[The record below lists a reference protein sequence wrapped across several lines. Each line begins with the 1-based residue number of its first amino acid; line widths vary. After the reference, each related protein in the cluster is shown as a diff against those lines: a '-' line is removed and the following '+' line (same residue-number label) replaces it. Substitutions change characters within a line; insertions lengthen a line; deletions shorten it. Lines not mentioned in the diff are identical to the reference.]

1 VIPDAW
7 RRAAL
12 APPRAFGTLPAQGR
26 LRTAP
31 EDFVVEEELGFAPS
45 GDGPHVLLSVRKR
58 GANTEWVA
66 RELARLACCRPH
78 EVGYAGL
85 KDRQAVTTQW
95 FTVPAGRRPAAAW
108 AGAAGTEFAV
118 LQAHAHR
125 RKLPRGALRRNHFR
139 LRIRDCRADRN
150 ELAMRVAAIGER
162 GVPNYFGPQRF
173 GRDAGNLLRAAA
185 WRAESPRRGRERPM
199 ERSFRLSAARSL
211 MFNGV
216 LAARVMDGSWDRLEP
231 GDVANLD
238 ERGSTFRVESVDA
251 TLATRCAAL
260 AIHPTGPLWGRG
272 ELTSAARIAA
282 LEHSACDVFTGLA
295 AMLEEAGLEQERRSL
310 RLTVRGLGVE
320 WDGADVLCRFALAP
334 GAYATAVLREIFDT
348 EDNPTD

>member
-1 VIPDAW
+1 MIPDAW
-7 RRAAL
+7 RSVAL
-12 APPRAFGTLPAQGR
+12 APPRAFGAPPAQGR
-26 LRTAP
+26 LRTVP
-31 EDFVVEEELGFAPS
+31 EDFLVEEELGFVPS
-45 GDGPHVLLSVRKR
+45 GDGPHVLLSVCKR

-66 RELARLACCRPH
+66 RELARLAGCRPRD
-78 EVGYAGL
+78 VGYAGL

-95 FTVPAGRRPAAAW
+95 FTVPAGGRSAADW
-108 AGAAGTEFAV
+108 AGAAGAEFAV

-139 LRIRDCRADRN
+139 LRIRDCRADRE
-150 ELAMRVAAIGER
+150 ELAGRAAAIGER

-185 WRAESPRRGRERPM
+185 WCAESPRRGRERPM

-211 MFNGV
+211 MFNAV
-216 LAARVMDGSWDRLEP
+216 LAARVTDGSWDRLEA

-238 ERGSTFRVESVDA
+238 ERGSTFAVESVDA
-251 TLATRCAAL
+251 TFAARCAAL
-260 AIHPTGPLWGRG
+260 EIHPTGSLWGRG
-272 ELTSAARIAA
+272 ELKSAARIGA
-282 LEHSACDVFTGLA
+282 LEHSTCETFTGLP

-310 RLTVRGLGVE
+310 RLTVRDLGVE

-334 GAYATAVLREIFDT
+334 GAYATAVLREIVDT
-348 EDNPTD
+348 AEMTTD